1 MLSSWWL
8 ITFNYYKCF
17 HVWLRLR
24 FNLIRLVI
32 FMVGFLLGWT
42 RQLMGC
48 SKAKIQPFHQL
59 SIWHFCW
66 PSMIHLRYPFF
77 FPWNGLKWSI
87 SDSQE
92 SAICLF
98 TARASK
104 QNEIPG
110 STPWWVISR
119 FLVYM
124 FFYDAQHLC
133 SKQMQ
138 KIFHQVIRHV
148 TSGSLQ
154 QWFIPDPTLSEL
166 SQDHDSKGI
175 GKKGNLIKETLPGWW
190 FGTFGL
196 FFHIL
201 DIIWNNN
208 PTWLIFSRG
217 VEPPTSF

>member
-1 MLSSWWL
+1 MCDCDFGSILSGWWFLWSVFCWDERGSWWAVPKQKS
-8 ITFNYYKCF
+8 N
-17 HVWLRLR
+17 
-24 FNLIRLVI
+24 
-32 FMVGFLLGWT
+32 
-42 RQLMGC
+42 
-48 SKAKIQPFHQL
+48 
-59 SIWHFCW
+59 HFTSSAYDISVDLPW
-66 PSMIHLRYPFF
+66 FILYPFF

-124 FFYDAQHLC
+124 IFYDAQHLC

-138 KIFHQVIRHV
+138 NFFHQVIRHV
-148 TSGSLQ
+148 TSGSLP

-175 GKKGNLIKETLPGWW
+175 GKKGNLIKETLPAWW

>member
-1 MLSSWWL
+1 MLPCVTATSVQSYPVGD
-8 ITFNYYKCF
+8 FYG
-17 HVWLRLR
+17 R
-24 FNLIRLVI
+24 FS
-32 FMVGFLLGWT
+32 VGMNAAVDGLFQSKNPTISPAQHMTFLLT
-42 RQLMGC
+42 
-48 SKAKIQPFHQL
+48 FHDSSYIL
-59 SIWHFCW
+59 
-66 PSMIHLRYPFF
+66 F

-124 FFYDAQHLC
+124 IFYDAQHLC

-138 KIFHQVIRHV
+138 NFFHQVIRHV
-148 TSGSLQ
+148 TSGSLP

-175 GKKGNLIKETLPGWW
+175 GKKGNLIKETLPAWW